1 MSNLEPSG
9 PAATAGGSTGV
20 GEAQDRTGSRA
31 SVVTGMAGMT
41 AAKRWKS
48 WRRIVGL
55 LLLALTVFLWTA
67 SNFLAS
73 VGHHDIHIED
83 VDSEA

>member
-1 MSNLEPSG
+1 MASFETSV
-9 PAATAGGSTGV
+9 PAATGGEMARD
-20 GEAQDRTGSRA
+20 GEAQDRTGSRV
-31 SVVTGMAGMT
+31 SVVTGMTGLS

-73 VGHHDIHIED
+73 
-83 VDSEA
+83 

>member
-1 MSNLEPSG
+1 MSSLDSPA
-9 PAATAGGSTGV
+9 PAATATESGGV
-20 GEAQDRTGSRA
+20 GEVQDRPGSRA
-31 SVVTGMAGMT
+31 SMVSGMTGLT

-55 LLLALTVFLWTA
+55 LLLTVTVFLWTA

-73 VGHHDIHIED
+73 VGYDIHVIG
-83 VDSEA
+83 VDTEG

>member
-1 MSNLEPSG
+1 MVSG
-9 PAATAGGSTGV
+9 MTGL
-20 GEAQDRTGSRA
+20 
-31 SVVTGMAGMT
+31 T

-55 LLLALTVFLWTA
+55 LLLTVTVFLWTA

-73 VGHHDIHIED
+73 VGYDIHVIG
-83 VDSEA
+83 VDTEG

>member
-1 MSNLEPSG
+1 MSNLDTSVPV
-9 PAATAGGSTGV
+9 AIAGDSTGV
-20 GEAQDRTGSRA
+20 GEAQDRTSSRA
-31 SVVTGMAGMT
+31 SMVTGMTGMT

-73 VGHHDIHIED
+73 
-83 VDSEA
+83 